1 MFNAAPT
8 LPPSNVAAP
17 NNPNSW
23 SWMVL
28 SAAKVTMKELL
39 KFANDATGAIIELV
53 NGVPLIKTR
62 ELTSRPAVKLIW

>member
-1 MFNAAPT
+1 
-8 LPPSNVAAP
+8 
-17 NNPNSW
+17 
-23 SWMVL
+23 MVL